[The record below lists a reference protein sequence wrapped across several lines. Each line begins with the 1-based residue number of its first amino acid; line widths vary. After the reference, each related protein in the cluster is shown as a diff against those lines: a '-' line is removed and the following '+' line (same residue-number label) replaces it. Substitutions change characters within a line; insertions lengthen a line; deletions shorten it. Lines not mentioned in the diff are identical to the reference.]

1 MSTYEIDGQ
10 KVKFQH
16 FRADSKGK
24 LHPWINFWDWNPGIK
39 RPLVGVTTELHPNP
53 FGGKTRAV
61 VEINGVQYV
70 GETLCCKTDRWNRK
84 VGCKQ
89 AFERLQ
95 LCFGAGKQ

>member
-24 LHPWINFWDWNPGIK
+24 LHAWFGAEFWLPEVRYGKTRVYEDNPY
-39 RPLVGVTTELHPNP
+39 P

-70 GETLCCKTDRWNRK
+70 GETLCCKTDRWERK